1 MRLIKN
7 LSRSELLWW
16 LKLTHFHLINP
27 SEILIDILDLEN
39 NKVEENNKVCLKC
52 CLASPT
58 KFSAPPKAICVQT
71 CFGVTSGA
79 GRVHFYH
86 QPTAVIS
93 LGGESNQPRMTLEQ
107 ELLAKQSDYLL
118 VLDKI

>member
-1 MRLIKN
+1 MRLINN

-27 SEILIDILDLEN
+27 SEILIDILDL
-39 NKVEENNKVCLKC
+39 ENNKVCLKC

-79 GRVHFYH
+79 GTVHFYH
-86 QPTAVIS
+86 QPTAVVS
-93 LGGESNQPRMTLEQ
+93 RGGESNQPRMTLEQ
-107 ELLAKQSDYLL
+107 ELPAKQSDFLL

>member
-7 LSRSELLWW
+7 LLTSELLWW

-58 KFSAPPKAICVQT
+58 KFSARPKAICVQA

-79 GRVHFYH
+79 DGVHFYH
-86 QPTAVIS
+86 QPTAVVS
-93 LGGESNQPRMTLEQ
+93 REGKSNQLRMTLEQ
-107 ELLAKQSDYLL
+107 ELPAKQSDFLL